1 MLEEEN
7 AEKMPPRV
15 QEVAKKA
22 LEALAAQDAEYYK
35 KLTEEYGLN
44 AEAVAQYAW
53 KFYQESYYLDEK
65 PENARGRAKALVS
78 EELLAQPRKKNK
90 YLNFDDFLNKH
101 FSSPSKPGEPKGDGL
116 ENYIQYLIKEQKYAV
131 STIDAGSDNPFLG
144 LMLGIYRHGY
154 ITIYDSPFKNDK
166 STKTHKA
173 DNHEILE
180 LNPGSRTNESTGKK
194 VTSQVRFVPGIV
206 TMALHLSGRERLD
219 SGEYALKHYRPWV
232 NDCQTYFKHTQ
243 EGMNELLDEPLKQ
256 KVIDHFRYRPEM
268 AEQQVQ
274 WLIRQEGKHLDPD
287 ALSKMF
293 RVGRK
298 GLEVVGGVTPETK
311 ENFRNRK
318 EDRLKGDSP
327 KIKDLPSYYVWVVG
341 TQFIRSILDRAK
353 EHIKYEKAKY
363 DTKGAA
369 RAVITQLAK
378 QNGFIHEMGNVL
390 FFDSLNMA
398 DKTMPAPPSDLLENI
413 QASCCSI
420 QRKGLVLSALLSAV
434 NKSKA
439 GPFDHQ
445 RDMKIDRAIQE
456 INREYDKL
464 INEIADL
471 RASDYGRHCNPQY
484 QRNMENAIK
493 DLRKHKKTLNK
504 KIEPVLNIGVMH
516 KETPKQ
522 AGEVQKLGAK
532 IRDLHDQLHHHH
544 VQKQKHGAS
553 HSSTSHKHG
562 HPRVYHHSFQHHV
575 QKQKHGSLHSG
586 SGHKHEPSAKSVD
599 HHREDPTKTKKKR
612 Q

>member
-44 AEAVAQYAW
+44 AETVAKYAW
-53 KFYQESYYLDEK
+53 KFY
-65 PENARGRAKALVS
+65 
-78 EELLAQPRKKNK
+78 EELLGQSREKNK

-101 FSSPSKPGEPKGDGL
+101 FSSPSKTGEHKSDGL

-131 STIDAGSDNPFLG
+131 GTIDAGSNMPFLSR
-144 LMLGIYRHGY
+144 MLGIYRHGY

-166 STKTHKA
+166 STRTHKA

-180 LNPGSRTNESTGKK
+180 LNPGSRTNENTGKR

-219 SGEYALKHYRPWV
+219 SGEYALKNYRPWV

-243 EGMNELLDEPLKQ
+243 QGMNELLDEPLKQ
-256 KVIDHFRYRPEM
+256 KEIDHFRYRPEM
-268 AEQQVQ
+268 AEKQVQ
-274 WLIRQEGKHLDPD
+274 WLIRQEGRHLDPD
-287 ALSKMF
+287 AFSKMF
-293 RVGRK
+293 RVGKK
-298 GLEVVGGVTPETK
+298 GIEVVSGATTGTK
-311 ENFRNRK
+311 EDFRNRK
-318 EDRLKGDSP
+318 EDRLKGDGP
-327 KIKDLPSYYVWVVG
+327 KIKDLPSYYVWVVR

-353 EHIKYEKAKY
+353 EYIKYEKAKY

-390 FFDSLNMA
+390 FFDSMNVT
-398 DKTMPAPPSDLLENI
+398 DKTIPAPPSELLENI
-413 QASCCSI
+413 RDFCCSI
-420 QRKGLVLSALLSAV
+420 QREGLVLSAFLSAV

-439 GPFDHQ
+439 GPFNYQ
-445 RDMKIDRAIQE
+445 RDMKIERVVQE

-464 INEIADL
+464 INEIANL
-471 RASDYGRHCNPQY
+471 YASDYGRHCDPQH
-484 QRNMENAIK
+484 QKNMENAIK
-493 DLRKHKKTLNK
+493 DLRKHKETLNK
-504 KIEPVLNIGVMH
+504 KVESVLNVGVMH
-516 KETPKQ
+516 KEKETPKQ
-522 AGEVQKLGAK
+522 AEEVQKQESK

-544 VQKQKHGAS
+544 VQKQKHGSS

-562 HPRVYHHSFQHHV
+562 HPRVYHHSFRHHV
-575 QKQKHGSLHSG
+575 VKKQKHESLHS
-586 SGHKHEPSAKSVD
+586 SRGHKHEPSAKSVGP
-599 HHREDPTKTKKKR
+599 HWGRPN
-612 Q
+612 